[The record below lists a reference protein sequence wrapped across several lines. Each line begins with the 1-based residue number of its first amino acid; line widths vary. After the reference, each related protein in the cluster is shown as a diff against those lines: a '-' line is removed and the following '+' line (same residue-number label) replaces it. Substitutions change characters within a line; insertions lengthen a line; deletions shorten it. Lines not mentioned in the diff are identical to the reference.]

1 MKAAMKKVY
10 GDRDPNQQAAAQESV
25 PTSKV
30 APEEPKKMKL
40 GFIALSPRDKSHH
53 ERKSSFNSETE
64 NVAKTSEESA
74 DSDATPAKAIKG
86 SLAHEVPPDY
96 EYVNHHREFVTHSLR
111 GDNKGSTR
119 KTVSKRKNGK
129 LKKLLRSKHK
139 KKRERQKS
147 KLKKKK
153 IRAKEAAIEEER
165 LAKEKA
171 AEDKRVAKEQAD
183 EEKRKAKELKK
194 EKRSL
199 DFSAV

>member
-53 ERKSSFNSETE
+53 ERKSLFNSETE

-74 DSDATPAKAIKG
+74 NSDATPAKAIKG

-119 KTVSKRKNGK
+119 K
-129 LKKLLRSKHK
+129 
-139 KKRERQKS
+139 
-147 KLKKKK
+147 
-153 IRAKEAAIEEER
+153 
-165 LAKEKA
+165 
-171 AEDKRVAKEQAD
+171 DRVK
-183 EEKRKAKELKK
+183 EEKRKAKEAAKEQAQEEKKRQKRKLKK
-194 EKRSL
+194 KR
-199 DFSAV
+199 